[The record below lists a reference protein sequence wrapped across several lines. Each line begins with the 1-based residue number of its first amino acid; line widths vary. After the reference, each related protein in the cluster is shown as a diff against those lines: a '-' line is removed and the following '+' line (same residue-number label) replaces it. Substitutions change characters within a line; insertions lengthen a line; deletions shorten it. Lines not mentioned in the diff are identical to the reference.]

1 MIEIFRN
8 TNYDFLGKKW
18 LCIGLSCVLL
28 LLGVASIVWRAV
40 DGNPN
45 THPFN
50 MGVDFTGGTIVNAK
64 FKQKP
69 DPGVIRDAIEKQDI
83 DGSKITIQPVG
94 EEIGQAPKNEVLIR
108 LPNIPVTE
116 GQGGQ
121 QGEAKAAVSPCGQS
135 EATEPTE
142 DGQSGQSK
150 AAQKSP
156 SVDLGQR
163 KIRDALCTLNDP
175 AVVQSKTDLNI
186 VGRDALTKKLQKL
199 NPLNISGSPRYGEIA
214 ARIIDYREKDRA
226 GLIGS
231 IDEIKNLSGIEPQLG
246 QSLEQN
252 FFAGAAAIK
261 KTDEV
266 SPQVGS
272 ELRNRAIYATLL
284 ACLGMLL
291 YVAFRFKSW
300 GFGFGGVV
308 AVFHDVV
315 ITLGIFSV
323 MQWEINLT
331 VIAALL
337 TLVGFSMNDTI
348 VIFDRVRE
356 LLRLKRRESLVKLT
370 NDAVNETMS
379 RTVITNGTAFLTI
392 LALVL
397 FGGEVL
403 RSFSWALLI
412 GVVVGTYSTIYIA
425 SPVMLWWEAWKAKRR
440 PALVGAPANSDV
452 VASAEKAAVGSGSVT
467 SQMLAAAGV
476 STKPRKKGR

>member
-18 LCIGLSCVLL
+18 LCIGLSFVLL
-28 LLGVASIVWRAV
+28 LLGVASIVWRAA

-45 THPFN
+45 TNPFN
-50 MGVDFTGGTIVNAK
+50 LGVDFTGGTIVNAK

-69 DPGVIRDAIEKQDI
+69 DPDVIRAAIEKQGV

-94 EEIGQAPKNEVLIR
+94 DEIGQAPKNEVLIR
-108 LPNIPVTE
+108 LPNLP
-116 GQGGQ
+116 
-121 QGEAKAAVSPCGQS
+121 APAASSTTPSAAPSLTSTGCQIGQS
-135 EATEPTE
+135 EAAKVEPAKSGASVVIG
-142 DGQSGQSK
+142 GQ
-150 AAQKSP
+150 
-156 SVDLGQR
+156 
-163 KIRDALCTLNDP
+163 KIRAALATLNDS
-175 AVVQSKTDLNI
+175 AVAHKQCDLNI
-186 VGRDALTKKLQKL
+186 IGRDELKESLGRL
-199 NPLNISGSPRYGEIA
+199 NPLKLSANDPRYGEIA
-214 ARIIDYREKDRA
+214 ARIIDYREKDRL

-231 IDEIKNLSGIEPQLG
+231 IDEVKNLGGIEPQLG
-246 QSLEQN
+246 QTFEQN
-252 FFAGAAAIK
+252 FFTGVAAVK
-261 KTDEV
+261 STDEV

-284 ACLGMLL
+284 ACAGMML

-300 GFGFGGVV
+300 GFGIGGVV
-308 AVFHDVV
+308 AVFHDVL

-356 LLRLKRRESLVKLT
+356 LLRVKRREPLEKLT

-397 FGGEVL
+397 FGGDVL
-403 RSFSWALLI
+403 KSFSWALLI

-425 SPVMLWWEAWKAKRR
+425 SPVMLWWEAWNAGKRTTL
-440 PALVGAPANSDV
+440 AGAPAKPES
-452 VASAEKAAVGSGSVT
+452 VASAEAASAGSTGVT
-467 SQMLAAAGV
+467 PQMLATAGV

>member
-18 LCIGLSCVLL
+18 LCIGLSLVLL

-69 DPGVIRDAIEKQDI
+69 DPDVIRAAIENQGI
-83 DGSKITIQPVG
+83 EGSKITIQPVG

-108 LPNIPVTE
+108 LPNLLAPDE
-116 GQGGQ
+116 KS
-121 QGEAKAAVSPCGQS
+121 GE
-135 EATEPTE
+135 
-142 DGQSGQSK
+142 
-150 AAQKSP
+150 
-156 SVDLGQR
+156 SVVVGQR
-163 KIRDALCTLNDP
+163 KIRAALASLNDA
-175 AVVQSKTDLNI
+175 AVAQNKLDINTI
-186 VGRDALTKKLQKL
+186 GRDDLRKKLQEL
-199 NPLNISGSPRYGEIA
+199 NPLNRSGSDPRYGEIA
-214 ARIIDYREKDRA
+214 ARIIDYREKDRS

-231 IDEIKNLSGIEPQLG
+231 IDEVKNLGGIEPQIG
-246 QSLEQN
+246 QALDQN
-252 FFAGAAAIK
+252 FFAGVAAIK
-261 KTDEV
+261 STDEV

-284 ACLGMLL
+284 ACLGMML

-300 GFGFGGVV
+300 GFGIGGVT

-356 LLRLKRRESLVKLT
+356 LLRIKRREPLEKLT

-379 RTVITNGTAFLTI
+379 RTVITNGTAFLTV
-392 LALVL
+392 LALVM

-403 RSFSWALLI
+403 KSFSWALLI
-412 GVVVGTYSTIYIA
+412 GIVVGTYSTIYVA
-425 SPVMLWWEAWKAKRR
+425 SPVMLWWEAWKGKKR
-440 PALVGAPANSDV
+440 PALAGAPIGSDA
-452 VASAEKAAVGSGSVT
+452 VASTQTSGGVTPEALAAVG
-467 SQMLAAAGV
+467 V
-476 STKPRKKGR
+476 SIKPRKKGR

>member
-1 MIEIFRN
+1 MIEIFRD
-8 TNYDFLGKKW
+8 TKYDFLGKKW
-18 LCIGLSCVLL
+18 LCIGLSFVLL

-69 DPGVIRDAIEKQDI
+69 DPDVIRAAIEKQGI
-83 DGSKITIQPVG
+83 EGSKITIQPVG

-108 LPNIPVTE
+108 LPNLL
-116 GQGGQ
+116 
-121 QGEAKAAVSPCGQS
+121 
-135 EATEPTE
+135 AT
-142 DGQSGQSK
+142 DAQSGASVVIG
-150 AAQKSP
+150 QK
-156 SVDLGQR
+156 
-163 KIRDALCTLNDP
+163 KIRDALATLNDS
-175 AVVQSKTDLNI
+175 AATQNKIDINI
-186 VGRDALTKKLQKL
+186 IGRDGLRDELQKL
-199 NPLNISGSPRYGEIA
+199 NPLKLSPNAPRYGEIA
-214 ARIIDYREKDRA
+214 ARIIDYREKDRG
-226 GLIGS
+226 GLLGS
-231 IDEIKNLSGIEPQLG
+231 IDEVKNLGGIEPQLG
-246 QSLEQN
+246 QALEQN

-261 KTDEV
+261 STDEV

-284 ACLGMLL
+284 ACLGMML

-300 GFGFGGVV
+300 GFGIGGVV

-356 LLRLKRRESLVKLT
+356 LLRLKRRENLEKLT

-403 RSFSWALLI
+403 KSFSWALLI

-425 SPVMLWWEAWKAKRR
+425 SPVMLWWEAWKAKKRTD
-440 PALVGAPANSDV
+440 LVSAPASSDA
-452 VASAEKAAVGSGSVT
+452 VASSETAGVGSGGVT
-467 SQMLAAAGV
+467 TQMLAAAGV

>member
-18 LCIGLSCVLL
+18 LCIGFSCVLL
-28 LLGVASIVWRAV
+28 LLGVASIVWRAA

-45 THPFN
+45 SHPFN
-50 MGVDFTGGTIVNAK
+50 LGVDFTGGTIVNAK

-69 DPGVIRDAIEKQDI
+69 DPGVIRAAIERQGI

-121 QGEAKAAVSPCGQS
+121 SGEAKSAESQCGQLKSAKPAEGQGRQS
-135 EATEPTE
+135 EKEK
-142 DGQSGQSK
+142 S
-150 AAQKSP
+150 SP
-156 SVDLGQR
+156 SVDLGQK
-163 KIRDALCTLNDP
+163 KIREALCSLNDSAVTLNK
-175 AVVQSKTDLNI
+175 ADLNNI
-186 VGRDALTKKLQKL
+186 GRDALRDELQFL
-199 NPLNISGSPRYGEIA
+199 NPLKIAGSDPRYGEIA

-231 IDEIKNLSGIEPQLG
+231 IDEIKNLGGIEPQLG

-252 FFAGAAAIK
+252 FFAGVASIK

-356 LLRLKRRESLVKLT
+356 LLRLKRRENLVKLT

-425 SPVMLWWEAWKAKRR
+425 SPVMLWWEALKAKKRT
-440 PALVGAPANSDV
+440 ALVGAPVSSEA
-452 VASAEKAAVGSGSVT
+452 VASSETAGVGSAGVT